1 MKMRAGIPFFK
12 LRREMAAICCGVILL
27 IQTDCRL
34 LCVSLAVSY
43 SRVIQF
49 SLFGVYLITIVKAR
63 AA

>member
-1 MKMRAGIPFFK
+1 
-12 LRREMAAICCGVILL
+12 MAAICCGVILL
-27 IQTDCRL
+27 FQTDCRL